1 MLQETKYKSKGKL
14 KLEGFE
20 IFEQLRENNEGGGL
34 MSIIHENLNPVQI
47 PDEHPEF
54 LIVDIFGKFGSIR
67 TINCYGPQENLSL
80 EARTEFFIELESK
93 IISAKQ
99 NEKYICI
106 EFDANSKFGNSIIP
120 GDPNEMSSNG
130 RILFDILK
138 RQNLIIVNAT
148 EKCEGVITR
157 YKKTA
162 RGVEQSVLDY
172 FVVCSDFYQN
182 ILKMTIDDKRQ
193 YTLSRFYKYKTRTST
208 VESDHNVLILQVG
221 LKWNRNIRKERKE
234 IYNVKNISY
243 QKIFNENTSN
253 NRKLIEVLQNTDI
266 FQAGAKW
273 IKELKHMISI
283 SFKKIR
289 ISNSTPKIDMK
300 MLALLKQRENLK
312 LKISDLNTVDKKV
325 KRSYN
330 QKLEA
335 VENEIADLDAEEKV
349 KVIKEHVGHLI
360 DDTENLNCIKM
371 WKLKKKL
378 CPAKAVKPVAKK
390 NQSGELVTQPA
401 KLKEMYES
409 TYKNRLRHRLMK
421 PELSNMHELKM
432 QLFNLRLEV
441 SQNLKSKNW
450 TTENLVQVLKGLKK
464 NKSADPHG
472 LIYELFRPEFIG
484 SDLFTSLLMFCNSVK
499 EQLVIPNFLTFT
511 DVTSIYKQKGDR
523 SDLENDRGLFG
534 VSKIRSIIEKL
545 IYQDIYETID
555 ETMSDSNVGGRK
567 NRNIRDNLMVIYATI
582 NDAVKNKKEMDIQFY
597 DISKCFDALWYEDTM
612 NDIFDAGLKGDKF
625 ALIGLMNKKC
635 LVKVKTPVGDTD
647 RFELNRIE
655 MQGTVPAPL
664 KCSVQIDTLGQYCNT
679 YNSLL
684 MRGLTA

>member
-1 MLQETKYKSKGKL
+1 
-14 KLEGFE
+14 
-20 IFEQLRENNEGGGL
+20 
-34 MSIIHENLNPVQI
+34 
-47 PDEHPEF
+47 
-54 LIVDIFGKFGSIR
+54 
-67 TINCYGPQENLSL
+67 
-80 EARTEFFIELESK
+80 
-93 IISAKQ
+93 
-99 NEKYICI
+99 
-106 EFDANSKFGNSIIP
+106 
-120 GDPNEMSSNG
+120 
-130 RILFDILK
+130 
-138 RQNLIIVNAT
+138 
-148 EKCEGVITR
+148 
-157 YKKTA
+157 
-162 RGVEQSVLDY
+162 
-172 FVVCSDFYQN
+172 
-182 ILKMTIDDKRQ
+182 MTIDDKRQ

-208 VESDHNVLILQVG
+208 VESDHNVLILQLG

-409 TYKNRLRHRLMK
+409 TYKNRLRHRLM
-421 PELSNMHELKM
+421 
-432 QLFNLRLEV
+432 
-441 SQNLKSKNW
+441 
-450 TTENLVQVLKGLKK
+450 
-464 NKSADPHG
+464 
-472 LIYELFRPEFIG
+472 
-484 SDLFTSLLMFCNSVK
+484 
-499 EQLVIPNFLTFT
+499 
-511 DVTSIYKQKGDR
+511 
-523 SDLENDRGLFG
+523 
-534 VSKIRSIIEKL
+534 
-545 IYQDIYETID
+545 
-555 ETMSDSNVGGRK
+555 
-567 NRNIRDNLMVIYATI
+567 
-582 NDAVKNKKEMDIQFY
+582 
-597 DISKCFDALWYEDTM
+597 
-612 NDIFDAGLKGDKF
+612 
-625 ALIGLMNKKC
+625 
-635 LVKVKTPVGDTD
+635 
-647 RFELNRIE
+647 
-655 MQGTVPAPL
+655 
-664 KCSVQIDTLGQYCNT
+664 
-679 YNSLL
+679 
-684 MRGLTA
+684 

>member
-1 MLQETKYKSKGKL
+1 MTGKTDSLKRLIQIFSPAVIMLQETKYKSKGKL
-14 KLEGFE
+14 KLEAFE

-34 MSIIHENLNPVQI
+34 MSIIHRNLNPVQI

-289 ISNSTPKIDMK
+289 ISNSSPK
-300 MLALLKQRENLK
+300 N
-312 LKISDLNTVDKKV
+312 
-325 KRSYN
+325 
-330 QKLEA
+330 
-335 VENEIADLDAEEKV
+335 
-349 KVIKEHVGHLI
+349 
-360 DDTENLNCIKM
+360 
-371 WKLKKKL
+371 
-378 CPAKAVKPVAKK
+378 
-390 NQSGELVTQPA
+390 
-401 KLKEMYES
+401 
-409 TYKNRLRHRLMK
+409 
-421 PELSNMHELKM
+421 
-432 QLFNLRLEV
+432 
-441 SQNLKSKNW
+441 
-450 TTENLVQVLKGLKK
+450 
-464 NKSADPHG
+464 
-472 LIYELFRPEFIG
+472 
-484 SDLFTSLLMFCNSVK
+484 
-499 EQLVIPNFLTFT
+499 
-511 DVTSIYKQKGDR
+511 
-523 SDLENDRGLFG
+523 
-534 VSKIRSIIEKL
+534 
-545 IYQDIYETID
+545 
-555 ETMSDSNVGGRK
+555 
-567 NRNIRDNLMVIYATI
+567 
-582 NDAVKNKKEMDIQFY
+582 
-597 DISKCFDALWYEDTM
+597 
-612 NDIFDAGLKGDKF
+612 
-625 ALIGLMNKKC
+625 
-635 LVKVKTPVGDTD
+635 
-647 RFELNRIE
+647 
-655 MQGTVPAPL
+655 
-664 KCSVQIDTLGQYCNT
+664 
-679 YNSLL
+679 
-684 MRGLTA
+684 